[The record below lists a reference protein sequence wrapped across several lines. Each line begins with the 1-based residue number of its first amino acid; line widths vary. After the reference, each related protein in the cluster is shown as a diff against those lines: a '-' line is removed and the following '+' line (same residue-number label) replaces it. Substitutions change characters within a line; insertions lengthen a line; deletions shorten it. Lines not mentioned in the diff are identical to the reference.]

1 MTRSTLPTTAPG
13 TVLGTPAAP
22 LRPYVLGY
30 RGYRLALRR
39 PLRRLEVPTDVVTV
53 ALAFEGTMSLTDAVS
68 PAPATAFGSVAAGL
82 RRTATIAEH
91 AGVLHGL
98 AVSLTPQGAF
108 RAFGPLA
115 GELGGHWAEAG
126 DVLGPRLRALTDR
139 LAHAPSWPAR
149 FAMLDGYF
157 GALFAYGPDWDPS
170 VHWVWRQLR
179 HTHGLVPI
187 GALVEGTGWSRRRLE
202 LRFREHLGL
211 APKQA
216 AGILRLQRTLHVLT
230 AHEERTAGDHP
241 FGRRPAGARTTG
253 ADLATRC
260 GYYDQSHLDRTFRAM
275 VGRSP
280 SAFLA
285 SRRTAAALPEPAGQ
299 VTDRVTGRVTSTL
312 LDAGG

>member
-1 MTRSTLPTTAPG
+1 MTRNTLLTTSPG

-22 LRPYVLGY
+22 LRGYVLGY
-30 RGYRLALRR
+30 RGYRLALRQ
-39 PLRRLEVPTDVVTV
+39 PLRRLEVPTDAVTV
-53 ALAFEGTMSLTDAVS
+53 ALVFEGTMSLTDAVS

-126 DVLGPRLRALTDR
+126 DVLGPRLRSLTDR
-139 LAHAPSWPAR
+139 LAHTPGWPAR

-179 HTHGLVPI
+179 HSHGLVPI
-187 GALVEGTGWSRRRLE
+187 GTLVKGSGWSRRRLE

-216 AGILRLQRTLHVLT
+216 AGILRLQRTLNVLT
-230 AHEERTAGDHP
+230 AHEDRPSGE
-241 FGRRPAGARTTG
+241 RPAGDRPTG
-253 ADLATRC
+253 ADLAARC
-260 GYYDQSHLDRTFRAM
+260 GYYDQSHLDRNFRAM
-275 VGRSP
+275 VGCSP
-280 SAFLA
+280 RAFLA
-285 SRRTAAALPEPAGQ
+285 SRRTAAALPQPAGR
-299 VTDRVTGRVTSTL
+299 VTDRVTGRVTSTVL
-312 LDAGG
+312 GAGG

>member
-1 MTRSTLPTTAPG
+1 MTRSTLTADAPG
-13 TVLGTPAAP
+13 TVLGTPAVP
-22 LRPYVLGY
+22 LRPHVLGY
-30 RGYRLALRR
+30 RGYRVALRQ

-91 AGVLHGL
+91 TGVLHGL

-108 RAFGPLA
+108 RAFGPMA

-126 DVLGPRLRALTDR
+126 DVLGPRLRALTER

-179 HTHGLVPI
+179 HSHGLVPI

-202 LRFREHLGL
+202 LRFREQVGL

-230 AHEERTAGDHP
+230 AQEGRTAGA
-241 FGRRPAGARTTG
+241 RTAGARTTG
-253 ADLATRC
+253 ADLARCC
-260 GYYDQSHLDRTFRAM
+260 GYYDQSHLDRNFRAM

-285 SRRTAAALPEPAGQ
+285 SRRTAAALIEPAGR
-299 VTDRVTGRVTSTL
+299 VTDRVHGRVTSAL
-312 LDAGG
+312 LGIGG